1 VTGAREAQGE
11 AYSDASGDG
20 NGEES
25 VGESEGGSEAE
36 ADQEAALLDLLE
48 AEGADCVGPR
58 DGVWHSAFAGQRP
71 TVAFSHA
78 WHRELVAQ
86 DVARRRRGAERGTG
100 EGGDGVGSEAAA
112 RREADGEEAAAAA
125 RRRRGALSMMRLK
138 MTNNSSQVARMHE
151 AAGITVQRAQ
161 GARGK
166 ASGHFNA
173 WWAHPLG
180 PSDKRWRL
188 MQEHQRINHFPGTFL
203 LGRKDRLSRCLGR
216 FRRRAGRDQ
225 MNFYPRSFILPGAY
239 ADFKAAFAASKGLW
253 IWKPQ
258 ASARGIGI
266 KLVTRLDQVSNPPPP
281 QTCPVSTEGGTR
293 RVQLVRKEGGDVS
306 S

>member
-1 VTGAREAQGE
+1 MDTSRPFPRT
-11 AYSDASGDG
+11 
-20 NGEES
+20 NWTRR
-25 VGESEGGSEAE
+25 
-36 ADQEAALLDLLE
+36 
-48 AEGADCVGPR
+48 GPSR
-58 DGVWHSAFAGQRP
+58 QAFAGQRP

-86 DVARRRRGAERGTG
+86 DVARRRRGAGWGTG
-100 EGGDGVGSEAAA
+100 EGGGCVGGEAAA
-112 RREADGEEAAAAA
+112 RREADGEEAAAGA
-125 RRRRGALSMMRLK
+125 RRGALSMMRLK
-138 MTNNSSQVARMHE
+138 MTNNSSQVVRMHE
-151 AAGITVQRAQ
+151 AAGIAVQRAQ

-203 LGRKDRLSRCLGR
+203 LGRKDRLTRCLGR

-225 MNFYPRSFILPGAY
+225 MDFYPRSFILPGAY

-266 KLVTRLDQVSNPPPP
+266 PPPLLLSL
-281 QTCPVSTEGGTR
+281 PVSLLYTHS
-293 RVQLVRKEGGDVS
+293 LPP
-306 S
+306 